1 MYIVAIAWLYV
12 VVLMAAT
19 ESSVLAGISTLVFYG
34 LLPCAIVMY
43 LLMAPT
49 RAKRRKAAEL
59 LERDKH
65 EHEAAGRASD
75 LDSNLNSKQESKP

>member
-19 ESSVLAGISTLVFYG
+19 ETSVLSGISTLVFYG
-34 LLPCAIVMY
+34 LLPCGIVMY

-49 RAKRRKAAEL
+49 RAKVRKAKALREQQVA
-59 LERDKH
+59 
-65 EHEAAGRASD
+65 EAARKESD
-75 LDSNLNSKQESKP
+75 